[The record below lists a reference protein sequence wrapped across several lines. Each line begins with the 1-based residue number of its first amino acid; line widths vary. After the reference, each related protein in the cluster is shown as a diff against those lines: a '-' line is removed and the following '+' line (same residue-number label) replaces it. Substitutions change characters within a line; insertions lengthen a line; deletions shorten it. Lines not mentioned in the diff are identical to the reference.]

1 MKTTKWRDA
10 RAARLATMSVDDR
23 AEYDAA
29 YADAE
34 LGIRLAEMVYDARI
48 AAGLSQAELARRMGT
63 QQSVIS
69 QLEGG
74 GQIPGVAML
83 NRVARATGQ
92 RLEISLAAAR

>member
-10 RAARLATMSVDDR
+10 QASRLATMSEDDR

-69 QLEGG
+69 QIEGG